1 LSAIAAT
8 AAYGMIAGMKR
19 NSGSRNLRTKVN
31 QRRPQERTGTM
42 ASKAD
47 LEGILDSIQELADD
61 ALDPELSREDVVAK
75 VKQIYDLA
83 SGEDSDDDDSGE

>member
-1 LSAIAAT
+1 
-8 AAYGMIAGMKR
+8 MIASMKR
-19 NSGSRNLRTKVN
+19 NSGRRNLRIKVN
-31 QRRPQERTGTM
+31 QSRPQERTGPM
-42 ASKAD
+42 ATSKAD

-83 SGEDSDDDDSGE
+83 SGEDSDDDDDSGE